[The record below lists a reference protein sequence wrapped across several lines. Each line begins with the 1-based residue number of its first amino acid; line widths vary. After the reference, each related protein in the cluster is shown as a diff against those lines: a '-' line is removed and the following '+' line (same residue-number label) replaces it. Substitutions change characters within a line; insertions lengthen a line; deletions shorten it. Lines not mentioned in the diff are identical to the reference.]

1 MRRLATVYEKVY
13 GPLPRDQRQGRVYS
27 EEAVE
32 RLERAREMVRAGR
45 STSIEAAL
53 RGEEV
58 IDRADPQEEQ
68 HRATR
73 DQIQA
78 LHAEVQALR
87 ATVEELVG
95 ENRALRER
103 LPELEASEQP
113 QEHAQEPPEVSEGV
127 ESGGDAGAPESVTQ
141 EPEYTTTG
149 ATHRLARWFRS
160 WWR

>member
-1 MRRLATVYEKVY
+1 MYEKVY

-58 IDRADPQEEQ
+58 IDKADPQEEQ

-73 DQIQA
+73 EQIEA
-78 LHAEVQALR
+78 LYEEVRALR

-103 LPELEASEQP
+103 LPELESSERP
-113 QEHAQEPPEVSEGV
+113 QEPPQQEAETSI
-127 ESGGDAGAPESVTQ
+127 GGEDQEEAGEPESAL
-141 EPEYTTTG
+141 G
-149 ATHRLARWFRS
+149 RRLRP
-160 WWR
+160 WWRRLTGR